1 MGTLNIT
8 GSDVV
13 SLIIWAIV
21 LVAAIIWS
29 QGFRT
34 RTRELMKY
42 RKYYYI
48 FSGVV
53 ITFCLIGIFGKGLN
67 FGLDFTGGTIL
78 ELGSPQ
84 VLTQSS
90 TEIQEMVK
98 KLHPTFDVTVQLGD
112 GLVKSP
118 DGKDYQ
124 KVLVRVRSDS
134 TTEEVGL
141 TSAQAVEVRADLE
154 KQLGVGKLENIA
166 ETTIGPTI
174 SNELKS
180 GAFKALLIAS
190 ILQLIYITFRF
201 GNQLRFGTSAVL
213 AVFHDAIVMIGFYAW
228 AGLPVD
234 SSFVAAVLTITSY
247 SLMDTVVVFDRIRE
261 HMHKDTD
268 LTFEQ
273 LTDRSVGQ
281 TMTRSMNTSL
291 TTIVVCICLFYM
303 GGESLKGFAYALL
316 VGIIAGAYSSIFFS
330 SPLLIDFDKY
340 AKKRDAQR
348 ADEIRREAEEQAKEK
363 AASAVSRRRGNAPRQ
378 RAERPALEKTE
389 SSAPAEASAP
399 AAESGDAEAPAPKA
413 APAHSAAP
421 APEGYRSR
429 RRVKGMRRK

>member
-34 RTRELMKY
+34 RARELMKY

-53 ITFCLIGIFGKGLN
+53 IAFCLIGIFGKGLN

-90 TEIQEMVK
+90 TEIAEIVK
-98 KLHPTFDVTVQLGD
+98 KKYPTFDVTVQLGD
-112 GLVKSP
+112 GLVKSAE
-118 DGKDYQ
+118 GKDYQ
-124 KVLVRVRSDS
+124 KVLVRVRSDA

-141 TSAQAVEVRADLE
+141 NSQQANELRAELE
-154 KQLGVGKLENIA
+154 KALGVGQLENIS

-174 SNELKS
+174 SGELKS

-261 HMHKDTD
+261 HMHKDLD
-268 LTFEQ
+268 STFEE
-273 LTDRSVGQ
+273 LTNKSVCE

-303 GGESLKGFAYALL
+303 GGESLKGFAYSLL

-330 SPLLIDFDKY
+330 SPLVIDFDRF
-340 AKKRDAQR
+340 AKERDAKR

-363 AASAVSRRRGNAPRQ
+363 AASAASRRRGNAPRQ
-378 RAERPALEKTE
+378 RAERPVLEKSE
-389 SSAPAEASAP
+389 PAEASAP
-399 AAESGDAEAPAPKA
+399 AAEGEGAAEAAPKA
-413 APAHSAAP
+413 APAAHAAAP